1 MLFQHTLDNK
11 STKKYLLKS
20 KGTKALDDVSSNM
33 KLIENSLGLESS
45 GSKSDL
51 KDING
56 VIYEIEGEIKTK
68 ENQIAE

>member
-20 KGTKALDDVSSNM
+20 KGNKALDDVSSNM

-56 VIYEIEGEIKTK
+56 IIYEIEGEIKTK
-68 ENQIAE
+68 ETQIAE

>member
-1 MLFQHTLDNK
+1 
-11 STKKYLLKS
+11 
-20 KGTKALDDVSSNM
+20 M

-68 ENQIAE
+68 ETQIAEWVYDIS

>member
-1 MLFQHTLDNK
+1 
-11 STKKYLLKS
+11 
-20 KGTKALDDVSSNM
+20 M
-33 KLIENSLGLESS
+33 KLIENSLGLDSS

-56 VIYEIEGEIKTK
+56 VISELEGEIKTK